1 MGRDTTANK
10 RMAAKR
16 SREKAAGLRRL
27 NVALTPQVFEKLAEL
42 MKQLDCSSQA
52 RLIEL
57 LVMDRSAAPPQR
69 KEIAKR
75 NEVTTKKAK
84 TKPKTASKKPQKTQ
98 KKPST
103 AKKSKGKSKV
113 VAVKK
118 EVSSSQMSLFD
129 S

>member
-1 MGRDTTANK
+1 MGLDTTANK

-27 NVALTPQVFEKLAEL
+27 NVALTPEVFEKLAEL
-42 MKQLDCSSQA
+42 MEQHNCVSQA
-52 RLIEL
+52 RLVEL
-57 LVMDRSAAPPQR
+57 LVLDRSAVPSKR
-69 KEIAKR
+69 KEIDKR

-84 TKPKTASKKPQKTQ
+84 TKPKNYRKLQKTQ
-98 KKPST
+98 KKPSA
-103 AKKSKGKSKV
+103 AKAAKVKSKV